1 MNAALA
7 GGVHKE
13 EMLAGK
19 PSCPQRHYRAVNR
32 AIATDARQRHA
43 RHLAD
48 RRAVDT
54 RRAGACPPSTSI
66 EDAA

>member
-1 MNAALA
+1 MNAALP

-19 PSCPQRHYRAVNR
+19 PSCPHRHYRAVNR
-32 AIATDARQRHA
+32 AIATDARQRPA

-48 RRAVDT
+48 RRAADT
-54 RRAGACPPSTSI
+54 RRAGTCPPSALL
-66 EDAA
+66 EDES